1 MLQAAEEGR
10 FKTLY
15 FFDLSR
21 LARESVI
28 TITTLKK
35 LVYVYKVR
43 VVSVSEGIDSANE
56 GWFTLATILGLQ
68 HEQYLKTLSANV
80 MRGLVGSLLQDL
92 SLGDYCFGYSSVPIE
107 GAPLRGKGRN
117 ARPPK
122 KYVIAEEEA
131 DWVRK
136 IFVWFVRERRS
147 VQWIVRELNSKKAP
161 KDHRKGTTE
170 MGPQWRPSPAAE
182 DQVYRHL
189 ALGDHQELPRS
200 PDRPDLQRVSA
211 RGGNPRM
218 DPPFPATPDRRR
230 RNLRRSS
237 APARQE

>member
-1 MLQAAEEGR
+1 LGVFSCTVFPQSPGSKIPAALIGSVSVPLSCGRRRNRKADADVLYRDVAASYARYSTHQQDAKSIGDQQRPCRERAERDGNEIPDELQFADEAVSGTQLKRDGFDRMLKAAEEGR

-80 MRGLVGSLLQDL
+80 LRGLIGNLLEEL
-92 SLGDYCFGYSSVPIE
+92 SLGD
-107 GAPLRGKGRN
+107 
-117 ARPPK
+117 
-122 KYVIAEEEA
+122 
-131 DWVRK
+131 
-136 IFVWFVRERRS
+136 
-147 VQWIVRELNSKKAP
+147 
-161 KDHRKGTTE
+161 
-170 MGPQWRPSPAAE
+170 
-182 DQVYRHL
+182 
-189 ALGDHQELPRS
+189 
-200 PDRPDLQRVSA
+200 
-211 RGGNPRM
+211 
-218 DPPFPATPDRRR
+218 
-230 RNLRRSS
+230 
-237 APARQE
+237 

>member
-1 MLQAAEEGR
+1 MPASCGRRRNRKADAGALYQDVAASYARYSSDQQDAKSIDDQQRPCRVKADGHGNHIPDELQFADEAVSGTKLKRDGFDRMLKAAEEGR

-80 MRGLVGSLLQDL
+80 LRVAKRFGGPEALAARQNSMLCMRVGL
-92 SLGDYCFGYSSVPIE
+92 
-107 GAPLRGKGRN
+107 LRWRL
-117 ARPPK
+117 ARPIP
-122 KYVIAEEEA
+122 
-131 DWVRK
+131 
-136 IFVWFVRERRS
+136 
-147 VQWIVRELNSKKAP
+147 
-161 KDHRKGTTE
+161 H
-170 MGPQWRPSPAAE
+170 
-182 DQVYRHL
+182 
-189 ALGDHQELPRS
+189 LPRI
-200 PDRPDLQRVSA
+200 P
-211 RGGNPRM
+211 
-218 DPPFPATPDRRR
+218 
-230 RNLRRSS
+230 
-237 APARQE
+237 